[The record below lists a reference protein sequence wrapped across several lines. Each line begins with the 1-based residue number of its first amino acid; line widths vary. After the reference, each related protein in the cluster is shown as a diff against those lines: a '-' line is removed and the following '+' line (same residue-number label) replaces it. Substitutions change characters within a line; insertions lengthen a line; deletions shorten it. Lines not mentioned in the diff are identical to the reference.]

1 MFAIYI
7 NFYQMILSK
16 ESSSATLFSYS
27 YKHSDSSWVSVL
39 ILIKYFAQYA
49 FMGTVTP
56 TSIKLSLV
64 STSYLI
70 LMHRKYK
77 YQLNLQLSSSI
88 RTFML
93 WPAGWNSR
101 NRLRVAFDISVS
113 IKQQLQ
119 IELLTLHRSG
129 NTGRELILLCR
140 SLSLQI
146 AY

>member
-1 MFAIYI
+1 
-7 NFYQMILSK
+7 
-16 ESSSATLFSYS
+16 
-27 YKHSDSSWVSVL
+27 
-39 ILIKYFAQYA
+39 
-49 FMGTVTP
+49 MGTVTP

-70 LMHRKYK
+70 LMQRKYK

-93 WPAGWNSR
+93 WTAGWNSR